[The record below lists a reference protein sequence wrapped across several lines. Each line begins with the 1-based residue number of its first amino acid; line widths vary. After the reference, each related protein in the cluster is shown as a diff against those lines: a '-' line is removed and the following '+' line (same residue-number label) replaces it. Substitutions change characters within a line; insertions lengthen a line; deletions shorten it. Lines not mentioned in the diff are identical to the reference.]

1 MGEQNY
7 WTKLA
12 GRPATRRRVLASA
25 AIGAAGI
32 AMASCSSA
40 GKKSQSAGTAGQASS
55 QNTGTP
61 QGGGTFSGYLGSNFP
76 LDPHKLSG
84 SAHVVT
90 AGVYSRV
97 FRYKSGPD
105 PKVYTDHDSEPD
117 LGLSAE
123 SPDAITWTVK
133 LRTDAKFQNIAP
145 VNGHPVEAED
155 VKATFTRALDPVTGS
170 PNRGTLNMIDPAQI
184 QTPDKQTVVFK
195 LNYPYAPLPRLLASP
210 DYSLIVPREA
220 LTGSYDL
227 SKTVIGSGPFILDS
241 VTPDVA
247 YVYKRNPDYY
257 EKGRPYVDGMR
268 IAIIPD
274 TAQQLA
280 QFASGNLDEIVIDN
294 PADLATVKRANP
306 KATVLKGD
314 DGRPNPLYF
323 QLGDPTSSFQD
334 VRVRRALSMAIDH
347 DAFGKAFYDGELI
360 MPVMIPAYM
369 GKWSLKVGDLD
380 QTLAQYYKYN
390 PAESKKLLEAAGA
403 ANLQLKV
410 LYVTGGNFT
419 PLSAKQAEAVAN
431 MYNSVGI
438 KTTLVQQDYNKDF
451 VDSGHGSR
459 QGFFDKDA
467 VAYVGMAAYTEAD
480 DWLFSYL
487 HPKSTTN
494 QEHLNDPAVGAMID
508 KERTL
513 VNEAERLKAVQ
524 DIERYVADKMY
535 ILVSG
540 GSYKYSVIQPRV
552 QGYAYSDAAGKHA
565 ETYAKLWLR
574 Q

>member
-1 MGEQNY
+1 MGVENY
-7 WTKLA
+7 WTRMA
-12 GRPATRRRVLASA
+12 QRPSTRRRLLLSSVAGATSLAVA
-25 AIGAAGI
+25 A
-32 AMASCSSA
+32 CSSA
-40 GKKSQSAGTAGQASS
+40 GKKTQQATSNAGQGA
-55 QNTGTP
+55 N
-61 QGGGTFSGYLGSNFP
+61 QGGAPQTGGTYSGYLGSNFP

-97 FRYKSGPD
+97 FRFKTALD
-105 PKVYTDHDSEPD
+105 PKVYTDHDTEPD
-117 LGLSAE
+117 LGMSAE
-123 SPDAITWTVK
+123 SPDAVTWTIK
-133 LRTDAKFQNIAP
+133 LRPDAKFQNIAP
-145 VNGHPVEAED
+145 VGGHAVEAED
-155 VKATFTRALDPVTGS
+155 VKATFTRALDPATGS

-184 QTPDKQTVVFK
+184 QTPDKSTVVFR

-220 LTGSYDL
+220 LAGSYDL
-227 SKTVIGSGPFILDS
+227 SKTVIGSGPFMLDS

-268 IAIIPD
+268 IAIVPD

-294 PADLATVKRANP
+294 PADLATVKRTNP
-306 KATVLKGD
+306 KATVIKGD

-323 QLGDPTSSFQD
+323 QLGDPTSAFQD

-347 DAFGKAFYDGELI
+347 DAFAKAFYDGELI
-360 MPVMIPAYM
+360 MPVMVPAYM

-380 QTLAQYYKYN
+380 QNLAQYYKYN

-403 ANLQLKV
+403 TNLQLKV

-431 MYNSVGI
+431 MYNGVGI

-494 QEHLNDPAVGAMID
+494 QEHLNDPVVGAMID

-513 VNEAERLKAVQ
+513 VNEADRLKAVQ
-524 DIERYVADKMY
+524 DIERYVADRMY

-552 QGYAYSDAAGKHA
+552 QGFAYSDAAGKHA
-565 ETYAKLWLR
+565 ETYAKVWLR